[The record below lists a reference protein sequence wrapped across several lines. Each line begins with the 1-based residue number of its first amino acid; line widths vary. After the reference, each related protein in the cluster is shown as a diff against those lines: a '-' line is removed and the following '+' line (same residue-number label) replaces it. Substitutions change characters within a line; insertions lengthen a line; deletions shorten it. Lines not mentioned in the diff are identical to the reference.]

1 MPQLSATR
9 QGEAATL
16 GRRSEDGMEDASVD
30 TVMEAEGSR
39 GPGVGDTDTAL
50 WEKKG
55 GYGDK
60 LRNDP

>member
-1 MPQLSATR
+1 
-9 QGEAATL
+9 
-16 GRRSEDGMEDASVD
+16 MEGFRWVD
-30 TVMEAEGSR
+30 KHNGPVQPALLEVEGLLDDVEEVR
-39 GPGVGDTDTAL
+39 LLPPAL